1 MSLGF
6 KRVISSIMAFVMMVS
21 TLVMVNVTGVSAAQT
36 ESSWLATES
45 LPSWLT
51 FGGNF
56 AKGQI
61 TSSSATASFE
71 EAIFGSD
78 STATGAVLNQ
88 EAYISGDSKG
98 TFSVTTTAANATL
111 KLYAVRSSSNSGS
124 TIKSV
129 TAAGSGVAT
138 NVTGSTD
145 IAGRNTATPI
155 KAIEYTFDVA
165 DTYTFTFGNSGV
177 AICKLVLTD
186 EVGTSYSWIL
196 NIDNLQIIDPLKV
209 SIDVNATGKTNT
221 LSYSGTDYVVKN
233 ANLAEGVEG
242 VTLSGNVF
250 TVTVTDDMFLPV
262 TENMSISIANAGRK
276 TLKLVGTTNGY
287 TFNIPLDESGN
298 ATGIALVQDTYTMSI
313 DGGTLTTGSVTV
325 GSGTTN
331 ITDTFTPNE
340 IVAFKNTL
348 NVSDLAI
355 GDITSETLSSDKY
368 FKFIASADEMLTVEE
383 NLKTFNIDD
392 GTEVTVTN
400 RFKTNGKGAY
410 DNQAIQFKT
419 SEAGKIYVYA
429 MAGNSTAIDRPL
441 AISDG
446 VTETI
451 ATNVTDGT
459 KVTATVFDVE
469 ANKTYSLYSSNSG
482 INIYYI
488 GSTAQL
494 AAFDEEV
501 SSDTTTTTETT
512 TETTTVTTTEETT
525 TETTT
530 EAPVTPGEG
539 YVAMGSYD
547 LNESVITDKETF
559 EYEEMI
565 FSNLNSIEVDHIRL
579 NEGSSVSFKVAE
591 SCTLTLTFTSND
603 LQISGGNYTN
613 ELLDREN
620 SPVTVNLEPNV
631 EYTISGVSGNARLS
645 NLTFATG
652 GTSEETTEGT
662 TAEVTETT
670 TEAVTGD
677 EIRVPISITG
687 NSGDIKI
694 NINGTDRTF
703 GADETIELYLTEGSE
718 IKFDFATDVAN
729 KIVGWEGLDVDSYV
743 NNTHEYFSA
752 TATTSGVHFTYNADA
767 QTAIDEDFAVAG
779 SDVVLDY
786 GNYGYGDNK
795 GTAPGATQAESVA
808 ALNSVSGVVTLREFL
823 GGGYKTNDQRLILNN
838 NDQTGA
844 SFTVEGAG
852 YLIIDCGRGT
862 PKVTV
867 NGETV
872 TATAIGDSGKQGYA
886 LEAGDKVVI
895 TKGTTNGD
903 SMQLKSI
910 RFQTDGNVFNNVSGT
925 AGTAVVD
932 YDTLDDEAKAELGTV
947 PEGKVFARIVGSLNT
962 NLVDADTVGTVG
974 MLVIKKSSVD
984 SAISASDNFAPAQS
998 LEVEGAINLE
1008 ESEALYDGIYDGNA
1022 AVDGEYNLDPN
1033 TAYSDGIY
1041 YMLRYVALDPEEYYV
1056 FPYTVES
1063 GSDTPVF
1070 DFSNAVAD
1078 TDLSSYMLDASAY

>member
-21 TLVMVNVTGVSAAQT
+21 TLVMVNVASVSAATYTYEYVNGSVNTDSYFT
-36 ESSWLATES
+36 E
-45 LPSWLT
+45 
-51 FGGNF
+51 
-56 AKGQI
+56 
-61 TSSSATASFE
+61 
-71 EAIFGSD
+71 
-78 STATGAVLNQ
+78 
-88 EAYISGDSKG
+88 SGDSQSNADVLYDASY
-98 TFSVTTTAANATL
+98 TNAASEVVTISQGL
-111 KLYAVRSSSNSGS
+111 KLNSSGKVEFTVQGNANITVIYSTREDKSGTTGLS
-124 TIKSV
+124 LDGGASQV
-129 TAAGSGVAT
+129 DSAT
-138 NVTGSTD
+138 NTD
-145 IAGRNTATPI
+145 GA
-155 KAIEYTFDVA
+155 K
-165 DTYTFTFGNSGV
+165 TYTGTLSAGTYTVMRANDTSEGV
-177 AICKLVLTD
+177 LYYVKVEDTVEGTL
-186 EVGTSYSWIL
+186 TSYSITGTSNLSEGDTFNVGDYTANVGADGNWTVTVSSA
-196 NIDNLQIIDPLKV
+196 NIPFAIGSELSV
-209 SIDVNATGKTNT
+209 SKAGYTVSPETIT
-221 LSYSGTDYVVKN
+221 LSEGADATSFAGGNLNFTQMSFT
-233 ANLAEGVEG
+233 ALAEGTYDAATIQEG
-242 VTLSGNVF
+242 LPNFEIVNEAYPTELNRLSTSGNDSISFIVNDNA
-250 TVTVTDDMFLPV
+250 TVTVT
-262 TENMSISIANAGRK
+262 
-276 TLKLVGTTNGY
+276 Y
-287 TFNIPLDESGN
+287 
-298 ATGIALVQDTYTMSI
+298 
-313 DGGTLTTGSVTV
+313 
-325 GSGTTN
+325 
-331 ITDTFTPNE
+331 
-340 IVAFKNTL
+340 
-348 NVSDLAI
+348 
-355 GDITSETLSSDKY
+355 
-368 FKFIASADEMLTVEE
+368 ASASSS
-383 NLKTFNIDD
+383 KTC
-392 GTEVTVTN
+392 
-400 RFKTNGKGAY
+400 AA
-410 DNQAIQFKT
+410 AIYSGETQVI
-419 SEAGKIYVYA
+419 AGI
-429 MAGNSTAIDRPL
+429 P
-441 AISDG
+441 
-446 VTETI
+446 
-451 ATNVTDGT
+451 TDGT
-459 KVTATVFDVE
+459 DQAVTATDLS
-469 ANKTYSLYSSNSG
+469 AGTYTIKVIEG
-482 INIYYI
+482 VG
-488 GSTAQL
+488 GSTSARIRSI
-494 AAFDEEV
+494 AVTYGATDT
-501 SSDTTTTTETT
+501 SITTTTETTTVTTTEETT

-547 LNESVITDKETF
+547 FNSSKISDTTGTYANMEFNLRQINEANVQLRGEAEGNF
-559 EYEEMI
+559 
-565 FSNLNSIEVDHIRL
+565 IR
-579 NEGSSVSFKVAE
+579 FKVA
-591 SCTLTLTFTSND
+591 SASNLTATFEDNALIMIGSDGSN
-603 LQISGGNYTN
+603 
-613 ELLDREN
+613 
-620 SPVTVNLEPNV
+620 VNLV
-631 EYTISGVSGNARLS
+631 SGVAVNLQADVIYTLRGEDGNNTYLS

-703 GADETIELYLTEGSE
+703 GADGTIELYLTEGSE

-867 NGETV
+867 NGETA
-872 TATAIGDSGKQGYA
+872 TATAIGNSGKQGYA

-932 YDTLDDEAKAELGTV
+932 YDTLDEEAKAELGTV

-1022 AVDGEYNLDPN
+1022 AVDGEYTLDPN

-1041 YMLRYVALDPEEYYV
+1041 YMLRYVALDPEAYYV
-1056 FPYTVES
+1056 FPYTIES

-1070 DFSNAVAD
+1070 DFANAVAD
-1078 TDLSSYMLDASAY
+1078 TDLSSYMLDASVQ